1 MGFAAGF
8 PHKSLFG
15 SKPDLPIDG
24 EMGMRTS
31 RIVSALA
38 AASFAMAGSSAARA
52 QALED
57 DFWLQVSAYWANVD
71 TDIRVDAVATPG
83 DGTEIDLEDDLGFDD
98 KEVLPSFYGGA
109 RLGSGFSIAG
119 EYYSLNRDT
128 VATLDRDIVVQ
139 DVTYPTNATLTAGF
153 DTDIYRLTIG
163 WAFVRKPDLE
173 VGVALGLHATDL
185 QFSFEGDGIIG
196 GVPASGER
204 RAEDVLAPLPTVGL
218 FTTFQ
223 PMPRLN
229 IGGRLDYLSLSIDDY
244 DGRLINA
251 QAQVS
256 YRVMPNVGI
265 GVMYRHVDYRLDIE
279 KERVFGRFAY
289 EFSGPAVFLE
299 AGF

>member
-1 MGFAAGF
+1 
-8 PHKSLFG
+8 
-15 SKPDLPIDG
+15 
-24 EMGMRTS
+24 MRIS
-31 RIVSALA
+31 RIAYVMA
-38 AASFAMAGSSAARA
+38 AAVFALAGSSPAQA

-57 DFWLQVSAYWANVD
+57 DFWLQISAYWANVD
-71 TDIRVDAVATPG
+71 TDIRVDRAATPG
-83 DGTEIDLEDDLGFDD
+83 NGTEIDLEDDLGFDD

-185 QFSFEGDGIIG
+185 GFSFEGDGTIG
-196 GVPASGER
+196 GVPASGEQ

-229 IGGRLDYLSLSIDDY
+229 VGGRVDYLSLSIDDY

-256 YRVMPNVGI
+256 YRVLPNVGI
-265 GVMYRHVDYRLDIE
+265 GVMYRHVDYRVDVE

-289 EFSGPAVFLE
+289 AFSGPAVYLE